1 MQSGDTGT
9 ELSTIR
15 QQN

>member
-1 MQSGDTGT
+1 MD

-15 QQN
+15 QQGD